1 MELGDEESVC
11 LSAADGQRAHVHLRR
26 LCGAERRRAVHGG
39 AETGRPGAG
48 QPPRA
53 RLGRNHRHPRHV
65 GLHTALFVKPHVTSQ
80 HRRRTGTDHHHQYL
94 LSFLRH
100 FYVIFTSFSRHF
112 HVIFTSF
119 LCHWSIFEGICRK
132 GIDWTHVI
140 FVSFLCHWTIF
151 EEISRKVIN

>member
-100 FYVIFTSFSRHF
+100 FHVIFTSFSRH
-112 HVIFTSF
+112 
-119 LCHWSIFEGICRK
+119 WSIFEGICCK
-132 GIDWTHVI
+132 GIDWTNVI
-140 FVSFLCHWTIF
+140 FVSFLCHF
-151 EEISRKVIN
+151 RVIGRFLKKLVEK